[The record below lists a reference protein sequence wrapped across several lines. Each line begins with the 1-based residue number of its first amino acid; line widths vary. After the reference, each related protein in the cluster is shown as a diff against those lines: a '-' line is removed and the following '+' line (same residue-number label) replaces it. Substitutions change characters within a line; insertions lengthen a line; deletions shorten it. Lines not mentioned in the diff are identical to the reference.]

1 MKPLKS
7 KRRRRFVNS
16 YRNQLIKTQRI
27 CRFILHILRL
37 YGSARPNDDNEF
49 RIVEFTLNDLIK
61 PLTRPQLWVPPHS
74 PTNLFERHRQSLGLR
89 LIFSL
94 VANKDIAHQSF
105 GYEFHGLKSA
115 LDASIALSPWAH
127 STPTPK
133 SDRSGSIEAYGVI

>member
-7 KRRRRFVNS
+7 KRRRHFVNS
-16 YRNQLIKTQRI
+16 HRDQLIETQRI

-37 YGSARPNDDNEF
+37 YSPARPNDDNEL

-61 PLTRPQLWVPPHS
+61 TLTRPQLWIPPHS

-94 VANKDIAHQSF
+94 VANKDIAHQSLS
-105 GYEFHGLKSA
+105 YEFHYLKSA
-115 LDASIALSPWAH
+115 PDANIASVIRLSVPPCAFY
-127 STPTPK
+127 PNP
-133 SDRSGSIEAYGVI
+133 EQ

>member
-7 KRRRRFVNS
+7 ERRRRFVNS
-16 YRNQLIKTQRI
+16 HRDQLIETQRI

-37 YGSARPNDDNEF
+37 YSPARPKDDDEL

-74 PTNLFERHRQSLGLR
+74 PTNLFERLSQSPGLR

-94 VANKDIAHQSF
+94 VANKDIAHQSL
-105 GYEFHGLKSA
+105 GYEVHSLKSA
-115 LDASIALSPWAH
+115 LDASIASV
-127 STPTPK
+127 T
-133 SDRSGSIEAYGVI
+133 